1 MNAATQNSQ
10 KQSENTNQKK
20 RQVPKMSPNSG
31 VAQPPADGTRVPRP
45 GALWAVFALAAAL
58 LSLAHGLALPA
69 EGQTLATVPGAWR
82 EPWGLAG
89 LLGLM
94 LAGACGVQVPSRLG
108 SGVLAVAA
116 LVAGLCW
123 AQLPPAQGDAE
134 GAAGFWLPVL
144 SLAALAVLSIQ
155 RLALLDGKWIDRWLA
170 AAVFGLWVLV
180 FWQVLTLGLGV
191 PRVLLP
197 APSFIGAALVEHADK
212 LGGDFVQTV
221 LKSVVVGWVLGCGL
235 GFGVAIAIDR
245 APFLQRGLLPLASLT
260 STVPLVGVAPIA
272 VMWFGFD
279 WPSKAAVVVL
289 MTFFPM
295 LVSTLAGLQ
304 AADKLQRELMHTYAA
319 SYTQTLRDLRLPSA
333 FPFVV
338 GALKVN
344 ATLALIGAI
353 VAEFFGSP
361 TAGLGFRI
369 STEASRMNMPL
380 VWGAIAVAAVTGS
393 VAYALL
399 VRLERRVAFWHP
411 SVRSAT

>member
-1 MNAATQNSQ
+1 MNPKPDAMHSKETNTDKRWVPEKLE
-10 KQSENTNQKK
+10 KQVSAPALPKPP
-20 RQVPKMSPNSG
+20 VPG
-31 VAQPPADGTRVPRP
+31 G
-45 GALWAVFALAAAL
+45 LWAVFALACGV
-58 LSLAHGLALPA
+58 LSLAFGLTLPA
-69 EGQTLATVPGAWR
+69 EGQRAALVPGAWR
-82 EPWGLAG
+82 HGAG
-89 LLGLM
+89 ALGLVLM
-94 LAGACGVQVPSRLG
+94 AVSV
-108 SGVLAVAA
+108 VLALWPVGRVRSELLAATSLLAA
-116 LVAGLCW
+116 LCW
-123 AQLPPAQGDAE
+123 LQLPPALGEVE

-144 SLAALAVLSIQ
+144 SLVALAVVSVQ
-155 RLALLDGKWIDRWLA
+155 RGALLEGRRGDALVA
-170 AAVFGLWVLV
+170 AALFGLWILV

-197 APSFIGAALVEHADK
+197 APSFIATALWEHAAT
-212 LGGDFVQTV
+212 LGKDFVQTV
-221 LKSVVVGWVLGCGL
+221 GKAVVVGWVLGCGL
-235 GFGVAIAIDR
+235 GFAVAIAIDR

-319 SYTQTLRDLRLPSA
+319 SYAQTLRDLRLPSA

-338 GALKVN
+338 GAMKVN

-361 TAGLGFRI
+361 TSGLGFRI
-369 STEASRMNMPL
+369 STEAARMNMPL

>member
-1 MNAATQNSQ
+1 MNPKPEAMHSKEMNADKRWGPEMLE
-10 KQSENTNQKK
+10 KQVSAPALPKAP
-20 RQVPKMSPNSG
+20 VPG
-31 VAQPPADGTRVPRP
+31 G
-45 GALWAVFALAAAL
+45 LWAVFALACGV
-58 LSLAHGLALPA
+58 LSLAFGLALPA
-69 EGQTLATVPGAWR
+69 EGQRAALLPGAWQH
-82 EPWGLAG
+82 GAG
-89 LLGLM
+89 ALGLVLM
-94 LAGACGVQVPSRLG
+94 AVSVALALWPVGRVRSLL
-108 SGVLAVAA
+108 LAANSLLAA
-116 LVAGLCW
+116 LCW
-123 AQLPPAQGDAE
+123 LQLPPALGEVE

-144 SLAALAVLSIQ
+144 SLVALAVLSVQ
-155 RLALLDGKWIDRWLA
+155 RGALLEGRRGDALVA
-170 AAVFGLWVLV
+170 AALFGLWILV

-197 APSFIGAALVEHADK
+197 APSFIATALWEHAAT
-212 LGGDFVQTV
+212 LGKDFVQTV
-221 LKSVVVGWVLGCGL
+221 GKAVVVGWVLGCGL
-235 GFGVAIAIDR
+235 GFAVAIAIDR

-319 SYTQTLRDLRLPSA
+319 SYAQTLRDLRLPSA

-338 GALKVN
+338 GAMKVN

-361 TAGLGFRI
+361 TSGLGFRI
-369 STEASRMNMPL
+369 STEAARMNMPL

>member
-1 MNAATQNSQ
+1 MNTDKRNVSKNLETQVAT
-10 KQSENTNQKK
+10 TAL
-20 RQVPKMSPNSG
+20 PK
-31 VAQPPADGTRVPRP
+31 PPASEGV
-45 GALWAVFALAAAL
+45 WAVFALACGV
-58 LSLAHGLALPA
+58 LSLAFGLALPA
-69 EGQTLATVPGAWR
+69 EGQRAALVPGAWQH
-82 EPWGLAG
+82 GAG
-89 LLGLM
+89 ALGLVLM
-94 LAGACGVQVPSRLG
+94 AVSVALALLPVGRVRSLL
-108 SGVLAVAA
+108 LAATSLLAA
-116 LVAGLCW
+116 LCW
-123 AQLPPAQGDAE
+123 LQLPPALGEVE

-144 SLAALAVLSIQ
+144 SLAALAVLSVQ
-155 RLALLDGKWIDRWLA
+155 RGALLEGHRGDALLA
-170 AAVFGLWVLV
+170 AALFGLWILV
-180 FWQVLTLGLGV
+180 SWQVLALGLGV

-197 APSFIGAALVEHADK
+197 APSFIATSLWEHAAT
-212 LGGDFVQTV
+212 LGKDFVQTV
-221 LKSVVVGWVLGCGL
+221 GKAVVVGWALGCGL
-235 GFGVAIAIDR
+235 GFAVAIAIDR

-260 STVPLVGVAPIA
+260 SAVPLVGVAPIA

-304 AADKLQRELMHTYAA
+304 AADKLQCELMHTYAA
-319 SYTQTLRDLRLPSA
+319 SYAQTLRDLRLPSA

-338 GALKVN
+338 GAMKVN

-369 STEASRMNMPL
+369 STEAARMNMPL

-399 VRLERRVAFWHP
+399 VWLERRVAFWHP